1 MNTEN
6 QRQDDVAPASE
17 NPASETPAVNEAAP
31 VQEPAPA
38 ERVDTTPAAPE
49 VSASSSEGDV
59 AVAAD
64 QDQTPAPAADSEP
77 ASTPVE
83 SAASPARPRVQL
95 NPTQP
100 GQALPIPSIGEGK
113 PAVPMP
119 TAAVEVPAATDDEID
134 AEIAKAVGTPSPGTE
149 KPQTPDTPVAG
160 QAPIDVPAAEDLDD
174 SMQAMLDAAL
184 SGKSV
189 DGEAIAAPVAQ
200 STDEIH
206 PGLKLNGTVQAVN
219 EENVLLDF
227 GLRLSGCVPARQF
240 NQKLPEVG
248 ATIEVVVD
256 KIDDKEG
263 LIMANLPRGTSR
275 VQGDWDSVQVDQV
288 VECMVTKTNKGGLDV
303 TVGSLRA
310 FLPAS
315 QVELGFVADLEPF
328 VGQKIKVVITE
339 VKPKRR
345 RLVVSRRKLL
355 LEEREESR
363 RELMQELKVDD
374 VRTGRVKTIKDF
386 GAFVDLGGTDG
397 FLPVSQ
403 MSWSRIGH
411 PSEVLKEGDEVEVK
425 VLSID
430 TEKQRISLGM
440 RQLAPNPWKLAEGKY
455 PKGSKVRGRV
465 TRTEAFGA
473 FVELEPGVEGL
484 IHISELDHRRVK
496 RVTEVVNVGDTPE
509 VQVLEVDPGKKR
521 ISLSLKAMSAAP
533 EPVAPPADEDLAPG
547 QGQAYQRK
555 HRGKLK
561 GGTGSKGGS
570 GLFGDPRDFQ

>member
-6 QRQDDVAPASE
+6 QRQDDVAPAAE
-17 NPASETPAVNEAAP
+17 NPVSDSPAVNEAAP
-31 VQEPAPA
+31 VQE
-38 ERVDTTPAAPE
+38 
-49 VSASSSEGDV
+49 
-59 AVAAD
+59 AVAAE
-64 QDQTPAPAADSEP
+64 QPEAAPATSEVV
-77 ASTPVE
+77 AT
-83 SAASPARPRVQL
+83 SAEGDATVAAAPPKPRVQL

-100 GQALPIPSIGEGK
+100 GQALPIPSIGEGR
-113 PAVPMP
+113 PVVPMP

-134 AEIAKAVGTPSPGTE
+134 AEIAKAVGAGGSNE
-149 KPQTPDTPVAG
+149 KKQVPDAPVAG
-160 QAPIDVPAAEDLDD
+160 QQPIDVPAVEDLDD

-184 SGKSV
+184 SGKGV
-189 DGEAIAAPVAQ
+189 DGEAIAASVDQ
-200 STDEIH
+200 SLDEIH
-206 PGLKLNGTVQAVN
+206 SGLKLNGVVQAVN
-219 EENVLLDF
+219 GENVLLDF
-227 GLRLSGCVPARQF
+227 GLRMSGCVPARQF

-248 ATIEVVVD
+248 ASIEVVVD
-256 KIDDKEG
+256 KVDDKEG
-263 LIMANLPRGTSR
+263 LIMANLPRGTAR

-355 LEEREESR
+355 LEEREDSR

-374 VRTGRVKTIKDF
+374 VRKGRVKTVKDF
-386 GAFVDLGGTDG
+386 GAFIDLGGTDG

-403 MSWSRIGH
+403 MSWNRIGH
-411 PSEVLKEGDEVEVK
+411 PSEVLNEGDEVEVK

-496 RVTEVVNVGDTPE
+496 RVTEVVKVGDTPE
-509 VQVLEVDPGKKR
+509 VQILEVDPGKKR
-521 ISLSLKAMSAAP
+521 ISLSLKAMTAAP

-547 QGQAYQRK
+547 QGQPYQRK
-555 HRGKLK
+555 NRGKLK

-570 GLFGDPRDFQ
+570 GLFGNPRDFE